1 MGQFRLGAK
10 LVDLLIKDGFVIAMD
25 SKRRVFKRGS
35 VAIEGN
41 EIVAVGE
48 DVRGPAEE
56 VIDARGKA
64 VLPGLINAH
73 THSPMTLLRGFADDM
88 ELDPWL
94 REKIWPIEKKLQAE
108 DCYVGALLGCL
119 EMIKSGT
126 TCFADQYFFMER
138 VADAVEESGMRGV
151 LSYGIIERGDA
162 EKRER
167 EIAAGERLVKTC
179 HGKANGRILTQ
190 FGPHAPY
197 TCSPDCLVEVKELAK
212 RYGVGIHIHLAET
225 QWESEEEVPKKYGKR
240 PVEHL
245 DSIGFLGPEVL
256 AAHCVWVNEREIAT
270 LCERSVKPV
279 HNPVSNMKIACG
291 IASVPE
297 MLAAGIPV
305 ALGTDGA
312 ASNNT
317 LDLFN
322 EMKFAALL
330 NKVRTLDPTVMPAHS
345 VLEMATIN
353 GAIALGI
360 QDRVGSLE
368 IGKRADVVVV
378 DLLKPHFTPLH
389 NVVSH
394 LVYNAVGSDVDTV
407 IVDGRVL
414 MKGREVLT
422 LDEGEVLERAQ
433 KISGNLLA
441 RQGISEPTEGES
453 ARWEL
458 EEELERK
465 LEKKR
470 KKYRAVYRKAYKRA
484 R

>member
-1 MGQFRLGAK
+1 MNG
-10 LVDLLIKDGFVIAMD
+10 LVDLLLKDGFILTMD
-25 SKRRVFKRGS
+25 PKRRIFKRGS
-35 VAIEGN
+35 VAIEGK

-48 DVRGPAEE
+48 DVRGPADE
-56 VIDARGKA
+56 VIDAKGKA

-73 THSPMTLLRGFADDM
+73 THSPMTLLRGFADGM

-94 REKIWPIEKKLQAE
+94 RTKIWPIEKNLRAE
-108 DCYVGALLGCL
+108 DCYVGALLACL
-119 EMIKSGT
+119 EMLKSGT

-162 EKRER
+162 QRRER
-167 EIAAGERLVKTC
+167 EIAAGERLVKTR

-190 FGPHAPY
+190 FGPHASY
-197 TCSPDCLVEVKELAK
+197 TCSPECLVEVKELAK
-212 RYGVGIHIHLAET
+212 RYGVGVHIHLAET
-225 QWESEEEVPKKYGKR
+225 RWESEEEIPKKYGKR

-256 AAHCVWVNEREIAT
+256 AAHCVWLNEREIAV
-270 LCERSVKPV
+270 LRERGVKPV

-291 IASVPE
+291 IAPVPE
-297 MLAAGIPV
+297 MSAAGIPV

-330 NKVRTLDPTVMPAHS
+330 NKVRTLDPTVMPAQS

-353 GAIALGI
+353 GALALRL
-360 QDRVGSLE
+360 QDRIGSLE
-368 IGKRADVVVV
+368 VGKRADVVVV
-378 DLLKPHFTPLH
+378 DLQKPHFTPLY

-407 IVDGRVL
+407 IVDGKVL
-414 MKGREVLT
+414 MRERKVLT
-422 LDEGEVLERAQ
+422 LDEAEVLSKAQ
-433 KISGNLLA
+433 SVSEELLA
-441 RQGISEPTEGES
+441 RGGMPMEGRS

-458 EEELERK
+458 EELERK